1 MDFYYAIL
9 MAAPQGGDSGG
20 SSGIIGMLLP
30 FVLIIAVMYFLMI
43 RPQQKK
49 QKDHQAMLAELKK
62 GDRIVTTGGMFGTVF
77 GINDNENKVIIKV
90 SEDVKMEFLKSSIAQ
105 RVT

>member
-1 MDFYYAIL
+1 MDLIYTIL
-9 MAAPQGGDSGG
+9 MAAPQGGEGG
-20 SSGIIGMLLP
+20 SSSMIGMLLP

-49 QKDHQAMLAELKK
+49 QKEHQAMLSELKK
-62 GDRIVTTGGMFGTVF
+62 GDRVVTTGGMYGTIF

-90 SEDVKMEFLKSSIAQ
+90 SEDVKMEFLKSAIAQ

>member
-1 MDFYYAIL
+1 MDLFYTIL
-9 MAAPQGGDSGG
+9 MGAPQGGEGG
-20 SSGIIGMLLP
+20 SGSILGMLLP
-30 FVLIIAVMYFLMI
+30 FALIIAVMYFLMI

-49 QKDHQAMLAELKK
+49 QKEHQAMLAELKK
-62 GDRIVTTGGMFGTVF
+62 GDRIVTSGGMYGTIF

-105 RVT
+105 RVN

>member
-1 MDFYYAIL
+1 MDLYYTIL
-9 MAAPQGGDSGG
+9 MAAPQGGEGG
-20 SSGIIGMLLP
+20 SGSIIGMLLP

-49 QKDHQAMLAELKK
+49 QKEHQAMLAELKK
-62 GDRIVTTGGMFGTVF
+62 GDRVVTTGGMFGTIF

-90 SEDVKMEFLKSSIAQ
+90 SEEVKMEFLKSSIAQ
-105 RVT
+105 KVT

>member
-1 MDFYYAIL
+1 MDLIYTIL
-9 MAAPQGGDSGG
+9 MGAPQGGDGGGG
-20 SSGIIGMLLP
+20 SLIGMLLP

-49 QKDHQAMLAELKK
+49 QKQHQAMLAELKK
-62 GDRIVTTGGMFGTVF
+62 GDRVVTNGGMFGTIF

-105 RVT
+105 RVN